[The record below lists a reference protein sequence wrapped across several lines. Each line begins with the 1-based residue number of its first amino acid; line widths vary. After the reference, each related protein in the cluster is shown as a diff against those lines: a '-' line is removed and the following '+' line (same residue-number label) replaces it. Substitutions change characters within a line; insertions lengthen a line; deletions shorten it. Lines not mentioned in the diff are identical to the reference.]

1 MAVASDASWG
11 GVSSPELCFCVSPLW
26 ILIPNWCLAL
36 AVLQLPHAGARDIP
50 EHRPLAEAVAW
61 NIPAWT
67 VGYRD
72 AFSQKDMSLILPGHP
87 AEG

>member
-11 GVSSPELCFCVSPLW
+11 GVSSPELCFCVAPLW

-50 EHRPLAEAVAW
+50 EHRPLAGAW
-61 NIPAWT
+61 LGT
-67 VGYRD
+67 
-72 AFSQKDMSLILPGHP
+72 SLLGLSGTEMHFPRRT
-87 AEG
+87 